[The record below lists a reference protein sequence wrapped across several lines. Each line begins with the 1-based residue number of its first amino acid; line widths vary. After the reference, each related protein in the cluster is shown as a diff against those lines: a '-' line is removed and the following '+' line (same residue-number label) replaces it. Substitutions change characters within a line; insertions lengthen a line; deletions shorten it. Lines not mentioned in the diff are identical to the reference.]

1 MAPAMLTLP
10 LGRIS
15 GRALVAL
22 VAAVRKTPAR
32 VPLARLL
39 RAQLGID
46 ALRALAPDDRAP
58 LPFSHAP
65 LRARKDNQRASAELS
80 LALPA
85 SWPRPVAS
93 LADRYREGRAD
104 PVQVVT
110 RSLAHARR
118 LAGRVPTQGPLCGY
132 DDERALQ
139 AASESAR
146 RFAQGSARSEFEGVP
161 IAIKE
166 EIDTRGFVTRLG
178 SNCLRREPA
187 SADAVAVARLR
198 AAGAIVIGQTP
209 MTEFGLSP
217 LGGNTHR
224 HMPRNPHDPRRL
236 PGGSSSG
243 SAVAVATGTTPLS
256 VGCDGGGSIRIP
268 AALCG
273 VFGLK
278 PTYGRVPQTGHG
290 LPGATSVVHL
300 GPIGASS
307 RDLASFLEYAAGPD
321 EGDAASLVA
330 PPHERGEFAGALG
343 RGVRGLRIGIDED
356 DWASLAD
363 DVAGPGREA
372 LDALERAGAV
382 LVGIKVRLAR
392 FAAAIGYLTIG
403 VEAFTA
409 MSEIRAHH
417 MDELGHDMQLF
428 LAGLET
434 FRPDDYLDAQ
444 RIREKLRLDLAETLR
459 HVDVIAMPATAATAP
474 TVTDEE
480 ARSGFIDPPVL
491 DAMCRFAFLAN
502 VTGVPAGVAP
512 VGSDKNG
519 MPVGLQILGDAWDEA
534 CVLQV
539 LAQLERLGTAQVRR
553 PGSDVSVDLLSSSDA
568 N

>member
-1 MAPAMLTLP
+1 MATL
-10 LGRIS
+10 
-15 GRALVAL
+15 VT
-22 VAAVRKTPAR
+22 AVRKTPAR
-32 VPLARLL
+32 MPLTRLL

-46 ALRALAPDDRAP
+46 ALRALSPDDRAP

-65 LRARKDNQRASAELS
+65 LRARIEHRRSSDELA
-80 LALPA
+80 LALPSA
-85 SWPRPVAS
+85 WPRTVDS
-93 LADRYREGRAD
+93 LAEAYRSGRAN
-104 PVQVVT
+104 PVELVT
-110 RSLAHARR
+110 RSLSHARG
-118 LAGRVPTQGPLCGY
+118 LAVRVPMLGPLCGY
-132 DDERALQ
+132 DDEQALL
-139 AASESAR
+139 AAHESAR
-146 RFAQGSARSEFEGVP
+146 RLLDGSARSELEGVP

-166 EIDTRGFVTRLG
+166 EIDTRGFTTRMG
-178 SNCLRREPA
+178 SNCLRRPPA
-187 SADAVAVARLR
+187 PADAVAVGRLR

-217 LGGNTHR
+217 IGGNTHR
-224 HMPRNPHDPRRL
+224 HMPRNPHDSRRL

-278 PTYGRVPQTGHG
+278 PTYGRIPQTGHG

-300 GPIGASS
+300 GPIGAST
-307 RDLASFLEYAAGPD
+307 RDLASFLEHASGADAGDP
-321 EGDAASLVA
+321 ASLVA
-330 PPHERGEFAGALG
+330 PTREPGEFARALG

-363 DVAGPGREA
+363 DIAGPGREA
-372 LDALERAGAV
+372 LDALEREGAV
-382 LVGIKVRLAR
+382 LVGVKVRLAR

-409 MSEIRAHH
+409 MSQIRAGH

-434 FRPDDYLDAQ
+434 FRPDDYVDAQ
-444 RIREKLRLDLAETLR
+444 RIREKLRRELAATLR
-459 HVDVIAMPATAATAP
+459 EVDVIAMPATAVSAP

-480 ARSGFIDPPVL
+480 ARLGFIDPPVL
-491 DAMCRFAFLAN
+491 DALCRFAFLAN

-512 VGSDKNG
+512 VGTDKNG

-539 LAQLERLGTAQVRR
+539 LAHLERKGVAVVRR
-553 PGSDVSVDLLSSSDA
+553 PQANVGLDLLG
-568 N
+568 

>member
-1 MAPAMLTLP
+1 MMTLP

-15 GRALVAL
+15 GRALSAL
-22 VAAVRKTPAR
+22 VTAVRKTPAR
-32 VPLARLL
+32 VPLTRLL
-39 RAQLGID
+39 RGQLGID
-46 ALRALAPDDRAP
+46 ALRALPPDDRGT

-65 LRARKDNQRASAELS
+65 LRGRSDIQRPSAELP
-80 LALPA
+80 LALPG
-85 SWPRPVAS
+85 SWPRSVAN
-93 LADRYREGRAD
+93 LAEYYRDGRAN
-104 PVQVVT
+104 PVDVVT
-110 RSLAHARR
+110 RSLTHARH
-118 LAGRVPTQGPLCGY
+118 LAGRVPTLGPLCGY

-139 AASESAR
+139 AAHDSAR
-146 RFAQGSARSEFEGVP
+146 RFAEGSARSELEGVP

-166 EIDTRGFVTRLG
+166 EVDTRGFVTRMG
-178 SNCLRREPA
+178 SNCLRRAPA
-187 SADAVAVARLR
+187 SSDAVAVARLR

-217 LGGNTHR
+217 IGGNAHR
-224 HMPRNPHDPRRL
+224 HMPRNPHDSRRL

-243 SAVAVATGTTPLS
+243 SAVAVASGTTPLAL
-256 VGCDGGGSIRIP
+256 GCDGGGSIRIP

-278 PTYGRVPQTGHG
+278 PTYGRIPQTGHG
-290 LPGATSVVHL
+290 LPGAMSVVHL

-307 RDLASFLEYAAGPD
+307 RDLASFLEYASGAD
-321 EGDAASLVA
+321 SGDPSSLIA
-330 PPHERGEFAGALG
+330 PARESGEFARALG

-382 LVGIKVRLAR
+382 LVGVKVRLAR

-409 MSEIRAHH
+409 MSQIREHH

-434 FRPDDYLDAQ
+434 FRPDDYVDAQ
-444 RIREKLRLDLAETLR
+444 RIREKLCQELAETLR
-459 HVDVIAMPATAATAP
+459 QVDVIAMPATAISAP
-474 TVTDEE
+474 SVTDEE
-480 ARSGFIDPPVL
+480 ARLGFIDPPVL
-491 DAMCRFAFLAN
+491 DALCRFAFLAN
-502 VTGVPAGVAP
+502 VTGAPAGVAP
-512 VGSDKNG
+512 VGHDKNG

-539 LAQLERLGTAQVRR
+539 LAHLERLGVASAQR
-553 PGSDVSVDLLSSSDA
+553 PGSDVGLDLLA
-568 N
+568 

>member
-1 MAPAMLTLP
+1 MAAAMLILP

-15 GRALVAL
+15 GRALGAL
-22 VAAVRKTPAR
+22 VTAVRKTPAR
-32 VPLARLL
+32 VPLARLF

-46 ALRALAPDDRAP
+46 ALRALSPDDRAP

-65 LRARKDNQRASAELS
+65 LRARAHHQRAGEELA

-85 SWPRPVAS
+85 SWPRPVANF
-93 LADRYREGRAD
+93 AECYRNGRAH
-104 PVQVVT
+104 PVEVVT
-110 RSLAHARR
+110 RSLAHARS
-118 LAGRVPTQGPLCGY
+118 LAGRVPTLGPLCGY
-132 DDERALQ
+132 DDEAALRA
-139 AASESAR
+139 AHESAR
-146 RFAQGSARSEFEGVP
+146 RIAEGSARSELEGVP
-161 IAIKE
+161 IAVKE
-166 EIDTRGFVTRLG
+166 EIDTRGFVTRMG
-178 SNCLRREPA
+178 SNCLRRAVA
-187 SADAVAVARLR
+187 SADAVAIARLR

-224 HMPRNPHDPRRL
+224 HMPRNPHDGRRL
-236 PGGSSSG
+236 AGGSSTG
-243 SAVAVATGTTPLS
+243 SAVAVATGVTPLS

-300 GPIGASS
+300 GPLAASA
-307 RDLASFLEYAAGPD
+307 RDLASFLEYASGPD
-321 EGDAASLVA
+321 AGDPASLGA
-330 PPHERGEFAGALG
+330 PPNEPGAFSRALG

-363 DVAGPGREA
+363 DVAGPGRQA
-372 LDALERAGAV
+372 LDALERSGAV
-382 LVGIKVRLAR
+382 LVGVKLRLAR
-392 FAAAIGYLTIG
+392 FAAPIGYLTIG
-403 VEAFTA
+403 VEAFAA
-409 MSEIRAHH
+409 MSEVRARH
-417 MDELGHDMQLF
+417 MDELGQDMQLF
-428 LAGLET
+428 LAGLDT
-434 FRPDDYLDAQ
+434 FLADDYVDAQ
-444 RIREKLRLDLAETLR
+444 RIRAKLRMDLAEALR
-459 HVDVIAMPATAATAP
+459 QVDVIAMPATAVAAP
-474 TVTDEE
+474 TVSDDE
-480 ARSGFIDPPVL
+480 ARLGFIDPPLL

-512 VGSDKNG
+512 VGSDRNG

-539 LAQLERLGTAQVRR
+539 LAHLERIGAAKVQR
-553 PGSDVSVDLLSSSDA
+553 PGSDVGLDLLG
-568 N
+568 

>member
-1 MAPAMLTLP
+1 
-10 LGRIS
+10 
-15 GRALVAL
+15 
-22 VAAVRKTPAR
+22 
-32 VPLARLL
+32 
-39 RAQLGID
+39 
-46 ALRALAPDDRAP
+46 
-58 LPFSHAP
+58 
-65 LRARKDNQRASAELS
+65 
-80 LALPA
+80 
-85 SWPRPVAS
+85 
-93 LADRYREGRAD
+93 
-104 PVQVVT
+104 
-110 RSLAHARR
+110 
-118 LAGRVPTQGPLCGY
+118 LAGRVPTIGPLCGY

-139 AASESAR
+139 AAHESAR
-146 RFAQGSARSEFEGVP
+146 RFAEGSARTEFEGVP

-166 EIDTRGFVTRLG
+166 EIDTGGFVTRLG
-178 SNCLRREPA
+178 SNCLRRAPA

-217 LGGNTHR
+217 LGANTHR

-300 GPIGASS
+300 GPIGTSS
-307 RDLASFLEYAAGPD
+307 RDLASFLEFAAGPD
-321 EGDAASLVA
+321 AGDPASLAA
-330 PPHERGEFAGALG
+330 PALEPGEFVRALG

-417 MDELGHDMQLF
+417 IDELGHDMQLF

-459 HVDVIAMPATAATAP
+459 HVDVIAMPATAVTAP
-474 TVTDEE
+474 KVTDEE
-480 ARSGFIDPPVL
+480 ARTGFIDPPVL

-539 LAQLERLGTAQVRR
+539 LAHLERLGVAEVRR
-553 PGSDVSVDLLSSSDA
+553 PGSEVALDLAS
-568 N
+568 

>member
-1 MAPAMLTLP
+1 MLTLP

-15 GRALVAL
+15 GRALSAL
-22 VAAVRKTPAR
+22 VTAVRRTPAR
-32 VPLARLL
+32 VPLTRLF

-46 ALRALAPDDRAP
+46 ALRALGPEARAP

-65 LRARKDNQRASAELS
+65 LTARVDHRRGSLDLS
-80 LALPA
+80 FTPPA
-85 SWPRPVAS
+85 AWPRSVAS
-93 LADRYREGRAD
+93 IGDRYRSGLAG

-110 RSLAHARR
+110 RALAHARD
-118 LAGRVPTQGPLCGY
+118 LAGRSPTLGPLCGY
-132 DDERALQ
+132 DDERAL
-139 AASESAR
+139 AAARDSAR
-146 RFAQGSARSEFEGVP
+146 RLVDGTARSALEGIP
-161 IAIKE
+161 IAVKE
-166 EIDTRGFVTRLG
+166 EVDTAGFSTRMG
-178 SNCLRREPA
+178 SNCLRRSPA

-209 MTEFGLSP
+209 MTEFGMSP
-217 LGGNTHR
+217 LGGNANR

-243 SAVAVATGTTPLS
+243 SAVAVATGVTPLS
-256 VGCDGGGSIRIP
+256 LGCDGGGSIRIP

-300 GPIGASS
+300 GPLGTSTH
-307 RDLASFLEYAAGPD
+307 DLALFLEHASGA
-321 EGDAASLVA
+321 DAADPASVA
-330 PPHERGEFAGALG
+330 APDTEPEAFTSALR

-363 DVAGPGREA
+363 DVAGPGRQA
-372 LDALERAGAV
+372 LDALEREGALLASV
-382 LVGIKVRLAR
+382 KLRLAR
-392 FAAAIGYLTIG
+392 YSAPIGYLTIG
-403 VEAFTA
+403 VEAFAA
-409 MSEIRAHH
+409 MGEIRARH

-428 LAGLET
+428 LAGLES
-434 FRPDDYLDAQ
+434 FRPDDYVDAQ
-444 RIREKLRLDLAETLR
+444 RIRSALRVELAEALR
-459 HVDVIAMPATAATAP
+459 QVDVLALPATAVGAP
-474 TVTDEE
+474 PVTDEE
-480 ARSGFIDPPVL
+480 ARTGFIDPPLL

-512 VGSDKNG
+512 VGSDRNG
-519 MPVGLQILGDAWDEA
+519 MPIGLQIVGDSWDEA

-539 LAQLERLGTAQVRR
+539 LSHLERLGVAQVRR
-553 PGSDVSVDLLSSSDA
+553 PDSAIDLLGY
-568 N
+568 